1 MWKINEYFLKQQIKQ
16 NKEILLS
23 HDPNTHID
31 TDSYYGKELRFLK
44 SKGYEFIEYGDIWK
58 AQKIKK

>member
-16 NKEILLS
+16 NKEKLLS
-23 HDPNTHID
+23 HDPNMHID